1 MHNWLSF
8 VSSGF
13 AGPVCI
19 AVTVVGLALSALA
32 WRRKGLRSGI
42 RGVAWSLLPAAAW
55 LTHAL
60 ALLGHLVAAIVQFGA
75 EFALSPK
82 TWLGVIF
89 VGVSAV
95 LFLVSGG
102 IPMLQR
108 GRRREKLGRGRK
120 DDGAAQPAAAPPA
133 RQQPAIG
140 AADDD
145 DLGDVRDIL
154 KRHGIT

>member
-8 VSSGF
+8 VMSGF

-19 AVTVVGLALSALA
+19 AVTAVGLALSALA

-60 ALLGHLVAAIVQFGA
+60 GLLGHLVAAIVQFGA
-75 EFALSPK
+75 QFALSPK

-108 GRRREKLGRGRK
+108 GRRREKLGRRK
-120 DDGAAQPAAAPPA
+120 DDSAAPRAAATPA
-133 RQQPAIG
+133 RQQTAISAG
-140 AADDD
+140 DD
-145 DLGDVRDIL
+145 DLGDVKDIL

>member
-1 MHNWLSF
+1 MHHWLSF
-8 VSSGF
+8 VTSGF

-19 AVTVVGLALSALA
+19 AVTVVGLGLSALA

-60 ALLGHLVAAIVQFGA
+60 PLVGSLVSAVVRFGA
-75 EFALSPK
+75 GFVLSPK
-82 TWLGVIF
+82 AWLGVIF

-108 GRRREKLGRGRK
+108 GRRREKVGRGRK
-120 DDGAAQPAAAPPA
+120 DDGAAPKAAPAA
-133 RQQPAIG
+133 RQQTAIG
-140 AADDD
+140 PADDD

-154 KRHGIT
+154 KKHGIT